1 MRYAETAAAFKSRAA
16 LLIFSGVY
24 IIMNVT
30 FAENGFGHFTEN
42 AYPGGARVRF
52 PRGGPLFPFPFG
64 TAAPRAPPIFPALRS
79 ISDRQAAAR
88 GGKVIF

>member
-1 MRYAETAAAFKSRAA
+1 
-16 LLIFSGVY
+16 
-24 IIMNVT
+24 MNVT

-52 PRGGPLFPFPFG
+52 PRGRSAFPVSVYGTFG

>member
-1 MRYAETAAAFKSRAA
+1 
-16 LLIFSGVY
+16 
-24 IIMNVT
+24 MNVI
-30 FAENGFGHFTEN
+30 FAENGFGRFTDK
-42 AYPGGARVRF
+42 AYPGDDVRGARVRF
-52 PRGGPLFPFPFG
+52 PRGGPLFPVSVYGTFG

>member
-1 MRYAETAAAFKSRAA
+1 
-16 LLIFSGVY
+16 
-24 IIMNVT
+24 MNVT
-30 FAENGFGHFTEN
+30 FAENGFGHFTDK
-42 AYPGGARVRF
+42 AYPGDDVRGVRVRF
-52 PRGGPLFPFPFG
+52 SPGRSAFPVSVYGTFG